1 MKIALMTL
9 WNTTGGPS
17 IHVELVAR
25 EWIKM
30 GHKITVFSNYASDFP
45 HMWKVDGVSYPYEVL
60 IREDEPFVTRNFHI
74 PSWTSLSQLDPD
86 PILRSDFDVFVVE
99 ALETLPMRELLGVFS
114 KIRERASTVLI
125 MHEGKMPS
133 DPDFYRFYWDSV
145 ICFDQRYIN
154 LFESVFP
161 SIIQTIPH
169 PCHLQSKGN
178 KDAARRNL
186 GLDVKRKIVLIFG
199 FRIEDYSP
207 IVPPLSDLSR
217 DFPLTLLVVSSNDLG
232 IQRLLK
238 ASKEGLDVVVHRETV
253 TVEKLYQYLHAS
265 DVLLMWKRS
274 VPNDIVISSTAYL
287 TLGSGCPMVVTDS
300 NYFDDLGDAVIRYS
314 GSEELKA
321 RLTDVFKVRP
331 RFRRCVEA
339 AEEFVMGHSA
349 EIIAKKHIELF
360 ESLRALRDR

>member
-17 IHVELVAR
+17 IHAELVAR

-30 GHKITVFSNYASDFP
+30 GHKVTVFSNYASDFP

-74 PSWTSLSQLDPD
+74 PSWSSLSQLDPD
-86 PILRSDFDVFVVE
+86 PILRSDFDVLVVE
-99 ALETLPMRELLGVFS
+99 ALEKLPMRELLGVFP
-114 KIRERASTVLI
+114 KMRKRAKTVLI

-133 DPDFYRFYWDSV
+133 DPDFYRFSWDSV
-145 ICFDQRYIN
+145 ICFDQRYLN

-161 SIIQTIPH
+161 NIIQTIPH

-178 KDAARRNL
+178 KEAARRYL
-186 GLDVKRKIVLIFG
+186 GLEVERKIVLIFG
-199 FRIEDYSP
+199 FRIQDYLP
-207 IVPPLSDLSR
+207 IVPALSDLSR
-217 DFPLTLLVVSSNDLG
+217 DFPLTLLVVSSNDVG

-238 ASKEGLDVVVHRETV
+238 ASKEGLDVVVRRETA

-274 VPNDIVISSTAYL
+274 VPNDIVVSSTAYL
-287 TLGSGCPMVVTDS
+287 TLASGCPMIVRDS

-321 RLTDVFKVRP
+321 RLTDVFEVGP
-331 RFRRCVEA
+331 RLRRCMEA
-339 AEEFVMGHSA
+339 TEEFVKGHSA
-349 EIIAKKHIELF
+349 EIIARKHIELF
-360 ESLRALRDR
+360 KSLCST